1 MLSETKT
8 MTNVNIHVYIF
19 IWLKFTITHC
29 TRLQYFWWIFNLLKS
44 HFCKAGILVHVFL
57 ATSVY
62 FLSHRIILLKA
73 TILIVLILYYIFQS
87 TLLVT
92 KSEWTLPITSIW
104 MFSDNWMIF
113 WKKKT
118 NFDEDID
125 ILNSSNK
132 ILVL

>member
-1 MLSETKT
+1 MLICRYMYKSLF
-8 MTNVNIHVYIF
+8 V
-19 IWLKFTITHC
+19 LKFTITHC
-29 TRLQYFWWIFNLLKS
+29 TRLQYFWWIFNLQIS
-44 HFCKAGILVHVFL
+44 HFCKAGILVNVFL

-113 WKKKT
+113 LKKKKI

-125 ILNSSNK
+125 ILNFSNCNK